1 MSAIPP
7 LSIRRLSKTGLAK
20 FREEFTS
27 WNRSRA
33 RVAARTYTIEDFAD
47 PAHFAIRGEHDE
59 ALESQWSYRWL
70 ADDREG
76 VLTFDVGASFARRA
90 DACEEIYHRAL
101 VERWIGTLRPVLGV
115 AAELVFARHRTT
127 LATDWTIDEA
137 SRLWERFEERA
148 RDFLVCPLAE
158 VVDDYLRC
166 HAGPTKRA
174 PANNNGR
181 GGRC

>member
-20 FREEFTS
+20 HREEFLS

-33 RVAARTYTIEDFAD
+33 CVVARTYTVEDFAA
-47 PAHFAIRGEHDE
+47 PAYFEIRGVHDE
-59 ALESQWSYRWL
+59 ALETQWSYRWL

-90 DACEEIYHRAL
+90 EACEEIYRRAV
-101 VERWIGTLRPVLGV
+101 VERWTGTLRPVLGV
-115 AAELVFARHRTT
+115 AAELVFARARTA

-137 SRLWERFEERA
+137 SRLWERFDERA
-148 RDFLVCPLAE
+148 RDFIVCPLAE

-174 PANNNGR
+174 PAKNGR
-181 GGRC
+181 RS